1 MLRRT
6 ELIPPANAEAATGG
20 ARPEGAKQKGGTWA
34 TLVSVAPNLYRHP
47 DSGIYYGRSL
57 IAGRR
62 QLHCLETADR
72 KTADRK
78 LAEWLD
84 TARRLR
90 PEVSRSTLEEL
101 LLRFQATRV
110 HCEDATKIAEQG
122 FSTSF
127 RLFFDCNRRV
137 SAIRGSELKTFVNS
151 LAKERGYSANTY
163 NRVCLFLRQL
173 FELARI
179 DGMTAE
185 NLYETSGLR
194 YQTVHRKAP
203 TIPTSEQFQQILAE
217 VRAEKKNRKGVASG
231 DFLEFQGRAGLGQAE
246 AAELKWSDIDF
257 EAGEMQIKR
266 VKTGKYFK
274 VPLYPKLRPLLV
286 RMRNEAETRA
296 KGENR
301 ELQKDERVF
310 IIDNARKA
318 LTNACERLEF
328 PEFTQ
333 RNLRQM
339 FIVEAYR
346 AGVDVKTIA
355 KWQGHQDG
363 GKLIMDTYTEVFGAD
378 QREFEKKQLMKL
390 G

>member
-1 MLRRT
+1 M
-6 ELIPPANAEAATGG
+6 IPPSDGDAVEDA
-20 ARPEGAKQKGGTWA
+20 ARPEAAKRAGGTWA
-34 TLVSVAPNLYRHP
+34 TLVNVAPNLYRNPH
-47 DSGIYYGRSL
+47 SGVYYGRCK

-62 QLHCLETADR
+62 QLHCLDTADR

-101 LLRFQATRV
+101 LLRFQATRI
-110 HCEDATKIAEQG
+110 HCDDSTKLAEQG

-127 RLFFDCNRRV
+127 RLFFDCKRRV
-137 SAIRGSELKTFVNS
+137 TAIRGSELKAFINT
-151 LAKERGYSANTY
+151 LAKERNYSANTY

-173 FELARI
+173 FALAKI

-194 YQTVHRKAP
+194 YQTVHRKPP
-203 TIPTSEQFQQILAE
+203 TIPTSDQFKQILAE
-217 VRAEKKNRKGVASG
+217 VRAEKKNRKGAASG
-231 DFLEFQGRAGLGQAE
+231 DFLEFQGTAGLGQAE
-246 AAELKWSDIDF
+246 AAALKWSDIDF
-257 EAGEMQIKR
+257 DVGEMQIKR
-266 VKTGKYFK
+266 VKTGKYFP
-274 VPLYPKLRPLLV
+274 VPLYPRLRTLLE
-286 RMRNEAETRA
+286 RMKSEAVARA
-296 KGENR
+296 SEENR
-301 ELQKDERVF
+301 ELQKHERVF

-318 LTNACERLEF
+318 LTNACERLGM
-328 PEFTQ
+328 PAFTQ

-346 AGVDVKTIA
+346 AGVDVKTLA

-363 GKLIMDTYTEVFGAD
+363 GKLIMDTYTEVIGAD
-378 QREFEKKQLMKL
+378 HREFERKQIMRLA
-390 G
+390 

>member
-1 MLRRT
+1 MLKRT
-6 ELIPPANAEAATGG
+6 VQVSPPETAESGTEQAAAPKTG
-20 ARPEGAKQKGGTWA
+20 GGTWA
-34 TLVSVAPNLYRHP
+34 TLVNVAPNLYRHP
-47 DSGIYYGRSL
+47 ESGMYYGRCK
-57 IAGRR
+57 IAGRH
-62 QLHCLETADR
+62 QLHCLDTADR

-78 LAEWLD
+78 LADWLD
-84 TARRLR
+84 SARRLR
-90 PEVSRSTLEEL
+90 PEVSRSTLDEL

-110 HCEDATKIAEQG
+110 HCEDSTKLSEQG
-122 FSTSF
+122 FATSL

-137 SAIRGSELKTFVNS
+137 TSLRGSELKAFVNS
-151 LAKERGYSANTY
+151 LAKERSYSANTY

-173 FELARI
+173 FELAKI

-185 NLYETSGLR
+185 NLYVTSGLR
-194 YQTVHRKAP
+194 YQTVHRKTP
-203 TIPTSEQFQQILAE
+203 TIPTSEQFAQILAE
-217 VRAEKKNRKGVASG
+217 VRAEKKNRKGAASG

-257 EAGEMQIKR
+257 DAGEMQIKR
-266 VKTGKYFK
+266 MKTGKYFT

-286 RMRNEAETRA
+286 RMRGEAEARA
-296 KGENR
+296 GEENR
-301 ELQKDERVF
+301 ELKGDERVF

-378 QREFEKKQLMKL
+378 QREFERKQLMKL
-390 G
+390 E